1 MVCKVPADV
10 GAAIREAQPTTH
22 DEIIE
27 DLLVERAEVVVDRVH
42 LDDAETAPREQLVED
57 VEGRD
62 GSYISRAEDERD
74 SRVVI
79 AAAAVHLGGIL
90 ACLPGAD
97 PGLNPGLR
105 LVAVE

>member
-1 MVCKVPADV
+1 MVSKLPAHV

-42 LDDAETAPREQLVED
+42 LDDADTAPREQLVED

-62 GSYISRAEDERD
+62 GSYVARAEDERD
-74 SRVVI
+74 PRGLV

-90 ACLPGAD
+90 ACLRGAD
-97 PGLNPGLR
+97 PRLNPGLC